1 MELKTGPP
9 PKNQPRRRLVVA
21 ALQQRRHHIAA
32 LQPGEAGHDDELIH
46 EIRVAT
52 KEFRAYLGLLR
63 EPAARRLRIRE
74 KARLQTAARSLAANR
89 DPLVIR
95 ETLERLARRCD
106 RITGRD
112 SLHRLLLHLGE
123 GPAQNA
129 SPNRIINAAGRELT
143 TSAAAIS
150 TRFQGRLTDD
160 ALLDAF
166 RREYRRT
173 WRLTA
178 SARRKPEVNSWHEWR
193 KRVKAL
199 HYQANCLAAIRPGKL
214 KRLAREMW
222 RLQSL
227 LGKHHDLHLT
237 RARVKRMRLDRI
249 NEPCRRRTIH
259 LLNLEISRI
268 ERKAKRLTKAW
279 LKQRPRE
286 FAEKLKPA

>member
-1 MELKTGPP
+1 MELKNGPP
-9 PKNQPRRRLVVA
+9 PKNQPLRRLVVA
-21 ALQQRRHHIAA
+21 ALQQRMRHIAA
-32 LQPGEAGHDDELIH
+32 LQRGEAEHDDELIH
-46 EIRVAT
+46 EIRLAT

-63 EPAARRLRIRE
+63 EPAARRLCIRE

-95 ETLERLARRCD
+95 ESLERLARRCD
-106 RITGRD
+106 RVTGRD

-123 GPAQNA
+123 GPTQKS
-129 SPNRIINAAGRELT
+129 SPARIINAAGRELT
-143 TSAAAIS
+143 ASAAAIS
-150 TRFQGRLTDD
+150 TRFQRRLTDD

-178 SARRKPEVNSWHEWR
+178 NARRKPEVDSWHEWR

-237 RARVKRMRLDRI
+237 RARVKRMRLDRV

-259 LLNLEISRI
+259 LLNLEISRV

-279 LKQRPRE
+279 LKQRPTE
-286 FAEKLKPA
+286 FAAKLRSA